1 MGYFEELDKEV
12 ARDLDDEAA
21 AELRR
26 ARWRSGTLWRAW
38 QLTKVA
44 AAAARRVIFFPLISP
59 LGYAK
64 RFNLQG
70 DMLVLRRAWVWRLVD
85 FLMTRLLLAPVVL
98 AIFMFAIVYA
108 NTHPRHV
115 EAHATPESIGMYYKE
130 VRLDTL
136 DGAHLC
142 GWYVPALTADEV
154 AFDPE
159 EALLRRRPG
168 VVLVHGLGASH
179 EQYLP
184 LAKRLHEEGFVVL
197 MLDLRGQGD
206 SDPAA
211 VTYGLRERTD
221 ILAGVKF
228 LRELSM
234 VNEAKVCVVG
244 RDVGGVAALE
254 AAALDSSVAAVVADG
269 LWPGFEQRAR
279 DIFKSPI
286 HGLPTR
292 WMAPLYT
299 TAFEIALRERW
310 DNWDLDTVVRSIHRQ
325 PVLFIA
331 RTGEGYAP
339 LDSLVKLA
347 ATSGGRHDVF
357 LADSAHAGQAD
368 QRTTDFLMEVTQWTG
383 AKTHGVQEIQKLLE
397 NRVK

>member
-1 MGYFEELDKEV
+1 MGYFEELDKQV
-12 ARDLDDEAA
+12 ARDLGEEAA
-21 AELRR
+21 AEARL
-26 ARWRSGTLWRAW
+26 ARWRSGTLWRTW
-38 QLTKVA
+38 QFTKVA
-44 AAAARRVIFFPLISP
+44 ANAARRVIFFPLISP

-70 DMLVLRRAWVWRLVD
+70 DMMVVRRAWVWRLVD
-85 FLMTRLLLAPVVL
+85 FLMTRLLLAPIVL
-98 AIFMFAIVYA
+98 AAFMFAIVYA
-108 NTHPRHV
+108 NTHPGRV
-115 EAHATPESIGMYYKE
+115 EAHTSPESIGMYYKE

-168 VVLVHGLGASH
+168 VVVVHGLGASH

-184 LAKRLHEEGFVVL
+184 LTKRLHEAGFVVL

-221 ILAGVKF
+221 IIAGVKF

-234 VNEAKVCVVG
+234 VDDSKVCVVG
-244 RDVGGVAALE
+244 RDIGGVAALE

-269 LWPGFEQRAR
+269 LWPRFDQRAR
-279 DIFKSPI
+279 DIFSHPLR
-286 HGLPTR
+286 GLPTS

-310 DNWDLDTVVRSIHRQ
+310 SNWDLNTLVRSIHRQ

-331 RTGEGYAP
+331 RTGDGYAS
-339 LDSLVKLA
+339 LDSLMKLA
-347 ATSGGRHDVF
+347 STTGGRHDVF
-357 LADSAHAGQAD
+357 LADSAHAGEAD
-368 QRTTDFLMEVTQWTG
+368 QRTTDFLMDVTNWKG
-383 AKTHGVQEIQKLLE
+383 AKAHGVQEIQKLLE